1 MTKLE
6 QAVSSSGNA
15 AFSMSF
21 RPGFP
26 AEFLSAPNPFS
37 TAKNILMGDIIHPDD
52 YQPFCEVMNEIVN
65 GSENDLRVHARIKA
79 DGQYKWFYI
88 SAKASRNPD
97 GSLAEMDGM
106 MFDVSAYLDCDGEDP
121 VMRRYRSKSSQSMN
135 SAQHTPP
142 LKDILGEDYL
152 IKVQQPFS
160 HIKGLFSAIIA
171 PDGKTIAVAAGQ
183 DKRANLNKMNYQR
196 KKNIRIKHQPV
207 AAWLIAGESQEEVDA
222 NAQLLETMVK
232 TVSGIANSYVVL
244 CEEMENS
251 QNANKL
257 LGQNFE
263 DQILIN
269 NLYSLILRSPDTKTS
284 ISSIIPLIR
293 GYFSLDD
300 IVFGSGTDSTAR
312 IYRWDESGMILPV
325 VTSFPQNDA
334 IHKELDYNSVVFAD
348 EKDITND
355 KSGDRSFALSLIYEN
370 GQKSGVIVYI
380 ARSGKQWT
388 DRDRKLLKTIT
399 QILSTVINRYF
410 MEAELEQSQEHL
422 SRLAYYDFTT
432 NIPNR
437 SMFEKNFSALV
448 AQGQRGAVISVEIAN
463 LKSISEIYSCEYADD
478 IVRSIAEYISAIP
491 CSSDKNVYRFSN
503 DILFLTLTGG
513 TAEEARQLAQAILTK
528 FRSPWYL
535 RDTEH
540 HLEVYAG
547 VTIYP
552 DDAED
557 IADCLKAATRTLRL
571 AKERRLGDAVFYSDG
586 LEEQLSD
593 NLRVKKLIIDAAEN
607 EFKGFY
613 LLYTPVLT
621 VDTVELH
628 CCEANLFWGNDD
640 IIVSR
645 KQFLPIIDRLGLS
658 VQMYRYV
665 VDRICEFCATIRKNG
680 FDNFR
685 VSFAIPENII
695 NSDACVEA
703 LRGSL
708 LKYSLPPSAVS
719 ISVSE
724 SAGTLNTG
732 NMFLNQLSKIGVNII
747 ADDYGESFF
756 TTAPLQNPAV
766 KTVKIRADRFKG
778 DPISDMFMRS
788 VIKLAHEK
796 DISVCVRGIDN
807 AETMNK
813 IRKFDVDLVEGIING
828 RPLHSTEFMSR
839 LVTGGTVIEK

>member
-37 TAKNILMGDIIHPDD
+37 TENTLLMGDVIHPDD
-52 YQPFCEVMNEIVN
+52 YQPFCEVMNEVVN
-65 GSENDLRVHARIKA
+65 GTANELRVHARMMAK
-79 DGQYKWFYI
+79 GEYKWYYI
-88 SAKASRNPD
+88 SAKAVRRPD
-97 GSLAEMDGM
+97 GSLSEMDGM
-106 MFDVSAYLDCDGEDP
+106 LFDVSSYLDCDGEDP
-121 VMRRYRSKSSQSMN
+121 VMRRYRSKSRQSMS

-142 LKDILGEDYL
+142 LRDILGEDYL

-160 HIKGLFSAIIA
+160 HIKGLFSAIVDQNGKVIA
-171 PDGKTIAVAAGQ
+171 TAAGQ
-183 DKRANLNKMNYQR
+183 DKRANLNKMSYQR

-207 AAWLIAGESQEEVDA
+207 AAWLIAGESQDEVDA
-222 NAQLLETMVK
+222 NAQLLETMVR

-244 CEEMENS
+244 CEEMDNS
-251 QNANKL
+251 QNANKM

-269 NLYSLILRSPDTKTS
+269 NLYSLILRSPDTKSS

-293 GYFSLDD
+293 EYFTLDD
-300 IVFGSGTDSTAR
+300 LVFCSGFSASAR

-325 VTSFPQNDA
+325 VTSFPYSGELEKQ
-334 IHKELDYNSVVFAD
+334 LDYDSVVFAD
-348 EKDITND
+348 ENDITNN
-355 KSGDRSFALSLIYEN
+355 SGGNRSFALSLIYDN

-399 QILSTVINRYF
+399 QILSTVINKSF

-437 SMFEKNFSALV
+437 SMFEKDFTALI
-448 AQGQRGAVISVEIAN
+448 ADGKNGAVISVEISN
-463 LKSISEIYSCEYADD
+463 LKNISEIYSCEYADD
-478 IVRSIAEYISAIP
+478 IMRSIAEYISAIP
-491 CSSDKNVYRFSN
+491 CSSDKKVYRFSN
-503 DILFLTLTGG
+503 DILFLTLTGS

-528 FRSPWYL
+528 FRSPWFL

-547 VTIYP
+547 VTVYP

-557 IADCLKAATRTLRL
+557 ISDCIKAATRTLRL

-607 EFKGFY
+607 SFKGFY

-621 VDTVELH
+621 VDTGELH
-628 CCEANLFWGNDD
+628 CCEANLFWGNED

-645 KQFLPIIDRLGLS
+645 KRFLPIIDRLGLS
-658 VQMYRYV
+658 VEMYRYV
-665 VDRICEFCATIRKNG
+665 VDRICEFCATVRENG

-695 NSDACVEA
+695 NSDACVAA

-708 LKYSLPPSAVS
+708 LEYSLPPSAVS

-747 ADDYGESFF
+747 ADDCGESFF

-788 VIKLAHEK
+788 MISLAHEK
-796 DISVCVRGIDN
+796 DISVCVRGVDN
-807 AETMNK
+807 ADIMDNV
-813 IRKFDVDLVEGIING
+813 RRFDVDLVEGIING
-828 RPLHSTEFMSR
+828 RPLHSSEFMGR